1 MRVGFGYDTHR
12 FMQGDHIVIG
22 GQKIIFSQGID
33 AHSDGDVLLHAICDA
48 LLGAASLGDIGNHFP
63 DTDPKFKDI
72 ESSQLLEKV
81 VQEVRKK
88 NYTVGNV
95 DSTVV
100 LEKPKLS
107 EHIPA
112 MRENICKLLQLTE
125 NDVNIKATTNEG
137 MSFIGRGEGVAAF
150 AVVMLEKKTLPYQV
164 PK

>member
-22 GQKIIFSQGID
+22 GQKIIFNQGID

-63 DTDPKFKDI
+63 DTAPEYKNID
-72 ESSQLLEKV
+72 SSVLLEKV
-81 VQEVRKK
+81 VHEVSAEGYR
-88 NYTVGNV
+88 VGNV
-95 DSTVV
+95 DCTVV
-100 LEKPKLS
+100 LERPKLA

-112 MRENICKLLQLTE
+112 IRNTISKLLQISE
-125 NDVNIKATTNEG
+125 KDVNVKATTNEG

-150 AVVMLEKKTLPYQV
+150 AVTMLLSS
-164 PK
+164 